1 MKVLKRL
8 NAVTAAEKM
17 DFDTFFEIMKKHK
30 NDATG
35 IVNKALAPVF
45 NKLPAPLW
53 KAEESYEKVA
63 FNLASDIIK
72 QSFRNTVYFS
82 VDVKGDAISCSITI
96 DDKFKAQCDL
106 HISTNFMD
114 FGEVK
119 KFADFTKALSSISQK
134 DFDSAIKKARAEM
147 EKALDKWSKE

>member
-1 MKVLKRL
+1 MKVLERL

-17 DFDTFFEIMKKHK
+17 DFDTFFGIMQKHK
-30 NDATG
+30 NDATE
-35 IVNKALAPVF
+35 IVNKALSSVF
-45 NKLPAPLW
+45 NKLPVPLY
-53 KAEESYEKVA
+53 KASESYERVA

-72 QSFRNTVYFS
+72 QSYKNTVYFT
-82 VDVKGDAISCSITI
+82 VDTKGDASCSITI

-114 FGEVK
+114 FSAVK
-119 KFADFTKALSSISQK
+119 QFADFTKALASISQK

>member
-45 NKLPAPLW
+45 NKLPIPLRR
-53 KAEESYEKVA
+53 ADESYERVA

-72 QSFRNTVYFS
+72 QSFKNTVYFA
-82 VDVKGDAISCSITI
+82 VDTKGYDTSCSITI

-119 KFADFTKALSSISQK
+119 QFADFTKALASISQK

>member
-17 DFDTFFEIMKKHK
+17 DFDTFFGIMKKHT
-30 NDATG
+30 NDATE

-45 NKLPAPLW
+45 NKLPVPLY
-53 KAEESYEKVA
+53 KANDSYERVA
-63 FNLASDIIK
+63 FNLASDIVK
-72 QSFRNTVYFS
+72 QSYKNTVYFT
-82 VDVKGDAISCSITI
+82 VDTKGDVSCSITI
-96 DDKFKAQCDL
+96 DDKFKVQCDL

-119 KFADFTKALSSISQK
+119 QFADFTKALASISQK

>member
-1 MKVLKRL
+1 MKILKRL
-8 NAVTAAEKM
+8 NAVTAVEKM
-17 DFDTFFEIMKKHK
+17 DFDTFFGIMKKHA
-30 NDATG
+30 NDATE

-45 NKLPAPLW
+45 NKLPVPLY
-53 KAEESYEKVA
+53 KANDSYERVA
-63 FNLASDIIK
+63 FNLASDIVK
-72 QSFRNTVYFS
+72 QSYKNTVYFT
-82 VDVKGDAISCSITI
+82 VDTKDDNTSCSITI

-119 KFADFTKALSSISQK
+119 QFADFTKALASISQK